1 MSQTLYF
8 GGDIVTLVQPFY
20 AEAVL
25 CEDGRIAAVGTLEKL
40 RGLAPKAREYDLKG
54 ATLLPAF
61 LDPQARCSWR
71 PSAGR
76 RTSRNWWAGWKRLKR
91 KTGRIRKGSLWAL
104 VTTTTP

>member
-40 RGLAPKAREYDLKG
+40 RALAPKAREYDLKG
-54 ATLLPAF
+54 AT
-61 LDPQARCSWR
+61 
-71 PSAGR
+71 
-76 RTSRNWWAGWKRLKR
+76 
-91 KTGRIRKGSLWAL
+91 
-104 VTTTTP
+104 